1 VFTVDRVDTNV
12 DTFAFQLGGVVV
24 VAATFARASAT
35 GSIFLM
41 VYEVVEMRREGDE
54 AEDLPNATYPSP
66 LRQPFFVSVAR
77 VSSLLL
83 DAVINVER
91 ENVKSVS
98 RCSLPRHLEAMR

>member
-1 VFTVDRVDTNV
+1 MFSVDGVDM
-12 DTFAFQLGGVVV
+12 DMFAFAFQLGGVVV

-66 LRQPFFVSVAR
+66 LR
-77 VSSLLL
+77 
-83 DAVINVER
+83 
-91 ENVKSVS
+91 
-98 RCSLPRHLEAMR
+98 